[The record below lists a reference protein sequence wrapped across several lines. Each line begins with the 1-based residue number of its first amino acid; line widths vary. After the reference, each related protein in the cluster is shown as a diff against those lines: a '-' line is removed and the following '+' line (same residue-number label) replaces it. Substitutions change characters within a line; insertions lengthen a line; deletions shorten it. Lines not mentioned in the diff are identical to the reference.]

1 MKKLISIAIIMGM
14 FGTATAAEWKDEALE
29 QLLTIEDET
38 SVDYINENMMWADD
52 EEFQAVNDFEG
63 FVLVDKETSKNNI
76 ENIDANML
84 WADDK
89 EFQAIN

>member
-14 FGTATAAEWKDEALE
+14 FGTANAAEWKDEALE

-38 SVDYINENMMWADD
+38 SVDYINENMMWEDD

-63 FVLVDKETSKNNI
+63 FVLVDNETSKNNI